1 MRGRVVHVRGAD
13 STAVAGEW
21 AVLHRVGLAS
31 GEPIDSVPTDRRGR
45 YRVSAPERDTLA
57 TYLVSVRYLG
67 IAYFTEALSG
77 VMELPDSFRTLAVYD
92 TSSTAPVELLER
104 HVIIRPP
111 ASDGT
116 RRMVELVVLVNHGH
130 QTRIAA
136 DTARPVWQL
145 ELPAGA
151 TGLEFGAGDVS
162 EMALSFEDGRL
173 QLAAPLPPGE
183 RQLLVGYLIPSSV
196 RDLTIPV
203 DQPVTRFHV
212 LLEDSAAVAE
222 GAVSPRGWEDLE
234 GIAFRRY
241 TGDSLPAGA
250 SVVVRFPEPAGARTD
265 LALWLIVPAVALVL
279 GVTLVRWLRR
289 TPANQHAPGDPGSL
303 AAEIAALDAQY
314 AGREDQTY
322 RRRRAELK
330 ARLTVALD
338 REEGRG

>member
-1 MRGRVVHVRGAD
+1 MRVAGTD

-21 AVLHRVGLAS
+21 AVLHRVGQAS
-31 GEPIDSVPTDRRGR
+31 GEPIDSVRTDRRGR

-57 TYLVSVRYLG
+57 TYLVSVRYYG

-77 VMELPDSFRTLAVYD
+77 AMELPDSFPTLAVYD

-104 HVIIRPP
+104 HVIIRPAAP
-111 ASDGT
+111 DGT
-116 RRMVELVVLVNHGH
+116 RRMVELFVLANYGH

-151 TGLEFGAGDVS
+151 TELEFGAGDVS

-173 QLAAPLPPGE
+173 RLAAPLPPGE
-183 RQLLVGYLIPSSV
+183 RQLLVGYLISSSV
-196 RDLTIPV
+196 RDLTIPL
-203 DQPVTRFHV
+203 DQPVTRFHL
-212 LLEDSAAVAE
+212 LLEDSAAVAV

-234 GIAFRRY
+234 GIPFRRF

-250 SVVVRFPEPAGARTD
+250 PVVVRFPEPAGARTEF
-265 LALWLIVPAVALVL
+265 ALWLIVPAVALVL

-289 TPANQHAPGDPGSL
+289 SPAVAHARDDAGSL
-303 AAEIAALDAQY
+303 AAEIAALDARY
-314 AGREDQTY
+314 SGREDQTY

-330 ARLTVALD
+330 ARLTVVLD
-338 REEGRG
+338 REKGQG